1 MSEYLLLRDH
11 VELGPYTLDELKIG
25 GIRSTDLV
33 WVNGISSSWSFAH
46 EIEELQSIPSIVKK
60 ALVQETLEK
69 IRART
74 KTEETIPERIKGE
87 EGPEEF
93 RPVQD
98 LETAKKEKVPQ
109 QLHSAITIKVVIA
122 DDHALY
128 REGIKM
134 ALAQKKDI
142 QIVGEAENG
151 MQLLHLLKHNMPDV
165 ILLDIT
171 MPVLDGISAL
181 TSIRNRYGDLKVI
194 MLSMH
199 NDRSMVSTLMETGAN
214 GYLTKTADS
223 ETIYEAIKTC
233 YAKGNYFNDLTNLS
247 MLDRIRAAN
256 RIKGKPAAQLVE
268 DFGSLIKLPVDESIP
283 GKRSS
288 RKVQKR
294 VLIAT
299 SSILLITSGIMAAFT
314 VFKGTN
320 PNRKI
325 LAQRTEFSQ
334 IASSLATAPQHSRAQ
349 SGQVDETNKIIPVA
363 QSSNSETTAQNQHS
377 PIPPGQGDAMESVIF
392 RNEPFRMH
400 SNPNKLYLDISP
412 SNDLTTNKFDHHTD
426 IIPTNPAVVP
436 TIGVLEY
443 KDRVKTK
450 LLSLI
455 TASVNEYGK
464 EGKVKL
470 RQIELSLYNRSIYR
484 IDQVKLQVE
493 YFLPDS
499 SSYNKEIVVFQNI
512 EPLSFQV
519 VEIPES
525 AREIRIMSK
534 ITSITCKD
542 LELLN

>member
-1 MSEYLLLRDH
+1 MERALPGPLL
-11 VELGPYTLDELKIG
+11 
-25 GIRSTDLV
+25 
-33 WVNGISSSWSFAH
+33 H
-46 EIEELQSIPSIVKK
+46 EIEELQSIPSSIKK

-74 KTEETIPERIKGE
+74 KTEDSKPE
-87 EGPEEF
+87 
-93 RPVQD
+93 
-98 LETAKKEKVPQ
+98 KKETEELEEQPEVLQPIKDLAPTKMEKESQ
-109 QLHSAITIKVVIA
+109 RLHSAITIKVIIA

-223 ETIYEAIKTC
+223 ETIYEAIRTC

-283 GKRSS
+283 GKTST

-299 SSILLITSGIMAAFT
+299 SSILLITSGIMAAIT

-320 PNRKI
+320 PHGKALPQKTRI
-325 LAQRTEFSQ
+325 GSDRTFYRQ
-334 IASSLATAPQHSRAQ
+334 HPQT
-349 SGQVDETNKIIPVA
+349 G
-363 QSSNSETTAQNQHS
+363 QSSNW
-377 PIPPGQGDAMESVIF
+377 
-392 RNEPFRMH
+392 
-400 SNPNKLYLDISP
+400 
-412 SNDLTTNKFDHHTD
+412 
-426 IIPTNPAVVP
+426 
-436 TIGVLEY
+436 
-443 KDRVKTK
+443 
-450 LLSLI
+450 
-455 TASVNEYGK
+455 
-464 EGKVKL
+464 
-470 RQIELSLYNRSIYR
+470 
-484 IDQVKLQVE
+484 
-493 YFLPDS
+493 
-499 SSYNKEIVVFQNI
+499 
-512 EPLSFQV
+512 
-519 VEIPES
+519 
-525 AREIRIMSK
+525 
-534 ITSITCKD
+534 TS
-542 LELLN
+542 

>member
-1 MSEYLLLRDH
+1 MSEYLILRDYI
-11 VELGPYTLDELKIG
+11 EMGPYTLEELRMGAIQP
-25 GIRSTDLV
+25 SDFV
-33 WVNGISSSWSFAH
+33 WVNGISTSWAYPH
-46 EIEELQSIPSIVKK
+46 EIE
-60 ALVQETLEK
+60 ALL
-69 IRART
+69 
-74 KTEETIPERIKGE
+74 TIPQIKASRYEALRQKITARLKSE
-87 EGPEEF
+87 ELKLEQAEDEKENKELPSF
-93 RPVQD
+93 HD
-98 LETAKKEKVPQ
+98 LELSKKNKLSQ
-109 QLHSAITIKVVIA
+109 RLQSAITIKVIIA

-223 ETIYEAIKTC
+223 ETIYEAIRTC

-247 MLDRIRAAN
+247 MLDRIRSAN

-268 DFGSLIKLPVDESIP
+268 DFGALIKLPLADNIP

-299 SSILLITSGIMAAFT
+299 SSILLITSGIMGAIT
-314 VFKGTN
+314 VFKGGN
-320 PNRKI
+320 PRGK
-325 LAQRTEFSQ
+325 LLSKRAEFAQITPSTVNYPQQSSSQ
-334 IASSLATAPQHSRAQ
+334 TKP
-349 SGQVDETNKIIPVA
+349 VDETTKIIPVA
-363 QSSNSETTAQNQHS
+363 QRSNNEEIVRNPPS
-377 PIPPGQGDAMESVIF
+377 PIPASQGDAFESVIF
-392 RNEPFRMH
+392 RNEPFSIH
-400 SNPNKLYLDISP
+400 VSPDKSYINIS
-412 SNDLTTNKFDHHTD
+412 SSTGITTDKFDHHTD
-426 IIPTNPAVVP
+426 IIPINPASVP

-455 TASVNEYGK
+455 TVSTNEYSK
-464 EGKVKL
+464 EGKGRL
-470 RQIELSLYNRSIYR
+470 PLIELTLHNHSIYK
-484 IDQVKLQVE
+484 IDQVNLEVG

-499 SSYNKEIVVFQNI
+499 SSYNSEILIFQNI
-512 EPLSFQV
+512 EPLSFQALQ
-519 VEIPES
+519 IPEKS
-525 AREIRIMSK
+525 RGVKIRSHITSIMSK
-534 ITSITCKD
+534 D
-542 LELLN
+542 LGL